1 MSILKANKEST
12 EDFRMKKIN
21 IYFIG
26 ECIII
31 VLLLA
36 IIGLL
41 ISDRGALPDGKIA
54 QETAAEEQSVENHEV
69 VVEDNDKALGLQKI
83 TDALLGE
90 KTAEAGSD
98 IVATDEE
105 QEPALAPEIEEY
117 SSVLDGKKIVVF
129 GDSIWNDSR
138 GEDGVSEQLMSMT
151 GSTVYNC
158 AIGGTSAALVGNNPK
173 DIRDWDDQSFNG
185 MVYVA
190 NDVVSAR
197 QVLGDTAAY
206 EVIEQVDF
214 NTVDYI
220 LVSYGLND
228 FFSGV
233 PVYPEYY
240 YDINSYVGALRNG
253 ILHLREHYP
262 QAQIVLVT
270 PTYSQL
276 FESEREYHIGDYV
289 EAMRS
294 VAAEMNTG
302 LADMY
307 HAMGED
313 PGSRIQ
319 HLDDGVHLSSEGRSI
334 YAESIAWYLTEIE
347 NAKQQVQ

>member
-1 MSILKANKEST
+1 
-12 EDFRMKKIN
+12 MKKIN
-21 IYFIG
+21 VYFIG

-31 VLLLA
+31 ILLLA

-41 ISDRGALPDGKIA
+41 ISDRGTVSDGRIA
-54 QETAAEEQSVENHEV
+54 QETSVQEQSAENHEV
-69 VVEDNDKALGLQKI
+69 IVEESTKNSGLQKV
-83 TDALLGE
+83 TDAIFGE
-90 KTAEAGSD
+90 KTSETGNE
-98 IVATDEE
+98 IVAAVEA
-105 QEPALAPEIEEY
+105 QEPTVEIEQY

-129 GDSIWNDSR
+129 GDSIWNDAR
-138 GEDGVSEQLMSMT
+138 GDDGVSEQLMSMT

-228 FFSGV
+228 FFSEV

-253 ILHLREHYP
+253 ILHLREQYP

>member
-1 MSILKANKEST
+1 
-12 EDFRMKKIN
+12 MKKIN
-21 IYFIG
+21 VYFIG

-41 ISDRGALPDGKIA
+41 ISDRGTVSDGRIA
-54 QETAAEEQSVENHEV
+54 QETYAQEQSAEGQEV
-69 VVEDNDKALGLQKI
+69 VVEETDKVSTLQKV
-83 TDALLGE
+83 TDAILGE
-90 KTAEAGSD
+90 KTPANENEISVAEE
-98 IVATDEE
+98 V
-105 QEPALAPEIEEY
+105 QEPALTPEVEQY

-129 GDSIWNDSR
+129 GDSIWNDAR

-228 FFSGV
+228 FFSEV

-253 ILHLREHYP
+253 ILHLREQYP